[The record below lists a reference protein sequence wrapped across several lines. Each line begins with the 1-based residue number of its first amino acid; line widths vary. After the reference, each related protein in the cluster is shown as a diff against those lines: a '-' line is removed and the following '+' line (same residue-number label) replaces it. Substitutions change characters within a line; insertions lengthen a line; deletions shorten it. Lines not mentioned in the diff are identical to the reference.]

1 MLLYFHLIVQMCVCF
16 CTFFIKVHD
25 PSLRLTPQNPHSRK
39 SRAKKFLISKFCFY
53 LHLHIHCYTM
63 LWWADGRSIFIRI
76 IHFWNNDNNFM
87 GRPPP
92 TGLDP
97 TDRTA
102 SNGALSKRA
111 RLIAIP
117 RITAVRVNC
126 WCPLE
131 FDICQSLA
139 IVGGCWLMFLCS
151 GEFFMRK

>member
-25 PSLRLTPQNPHSRK
+25 PSLRLTPQANLHSRK
-39 SRAKKFLISKFCFY
+39 SSEKVSYFKFLLLL
-53 LHLHIHCYTM
+53 LHLHISSKLYHTLM
-63 LWWADGRSIFIRI
+63 SRWKHFIRL

-102 SNGALSKRA
+102 VELTPGKTHCNSKNHSC
-111 RLIAIP
+111 
-117 RITAVRVNC
+117 VRVNC

-131 FDICQSLA
+131 FDICQSFV
-139 IVGGCWLMFLCS
+139 VGGCCWCFCVVGNFS
-151 GEFFMRK
+151 MRK